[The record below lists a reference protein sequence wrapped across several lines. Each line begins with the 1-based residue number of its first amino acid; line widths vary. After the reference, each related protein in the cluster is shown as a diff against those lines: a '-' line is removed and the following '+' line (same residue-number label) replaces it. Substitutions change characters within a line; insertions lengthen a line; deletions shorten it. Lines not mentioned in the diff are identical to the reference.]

1 MVRNR
6 VRRVAGMERDDRGP
20 LQRNPIDRVP
30 DAAIMMDV
38 MTGRALAQ
46 TDQPQPVDVS
56 TAVFLSLAK
65 IGKIVESNLREAS
78 KVVSRDTRE

>member
-1 MVRNR
+1 
-6 VRRVAGMERDDRGP
+6 
-20 LQRNPIDRVP
+20 
-30 DAAIMMDV
+30 MMDV

-46 TDQPQPVDVS
+46 TDQPQPVGVS

-78 KVVSRDTRE
+78 EVVSRDTRE